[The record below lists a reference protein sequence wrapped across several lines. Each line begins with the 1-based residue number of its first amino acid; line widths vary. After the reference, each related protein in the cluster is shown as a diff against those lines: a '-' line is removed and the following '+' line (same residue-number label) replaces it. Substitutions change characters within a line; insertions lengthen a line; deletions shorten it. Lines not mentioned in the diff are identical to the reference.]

1 MYKRIVATLNHYM
14 ITKQEGNNANHR
26 LKNVLY
32 FGGNAQ
38 QWQNKFHYL
47 MMFLQNVAQFK

>member
-1 MYKRIVATLNHYM
+1 M